1 MTKSDAGR
9 IGGTVTLERYGRNQL
24 AEWGKLG
31 GRPRSPTYQD
41 ILSRRQLLG
50 QNNNDHKQKEVITG
64 PPGNL
69 KGLKKQYAEHCRS
82 SGDGEIQE
90 AVAPATTRGQLPE
103 RKAA

>member
-1 MTKSDAGR
+1 MTRVEAGR

-31 GRPRSPTYQD
+31 GRPHSPTYQD
-41 ILSRRQLLG
+41 ILRRRQLQE
-50 QNNNDHKQKEVITG
+50 QNNGHKQKEVITG

-69 KGLKKQYAEHCRS
+69 KGLKKQYAARYGS
-82 SGDGEIQE
+82 SGDNGIQE

>member
-1 MTKSDAGR
+1 MTRADSGR
-9 IGGTVTLERYGRNQL
+9 KGGIVTLNRYGRDQL

-31 GRPRSPTYQD
+31 GRPHSPTYQD
-41 ILSRRQLLG
+41 ILSQRQLLG
-50 QNNNDHKQKEVITG
+50 QNNNGHKQKEVITG
-64 PPGNL
+64 SPGNL
-69 KGLKKQYAEHCRS
+69 SRLKKQYAEHCRS